1 MRRKRNESH
10 ERSSPYVGRGAGR
23 MTVVEIIKRLKNF
36 SPDAEVK
43 VVYQGDNPFLTANP
57 IGEIYEIKGHNEDSG
72 VYLEI

>member
-1 MRRKRNESH
+1 
-10 ERSSPYVGRGAGR
+10 

-57 IGEIYEIKGHNEDSG
+57 IGEIYEIKGHNEGSG
-72 VYLEI
+72 VYLEIQKLNFAVVALETMNGIMEI

>member
-1 MRRKRNESH
+1 
-10 ERSSPYVGRGAGR
+10 
-23 MTVVEIIKRLKNF
+23 MTVVELIERLKNF

-57 IGEIYEIKGHNEDSG
+57 IGEIYEIKGHNEGSG